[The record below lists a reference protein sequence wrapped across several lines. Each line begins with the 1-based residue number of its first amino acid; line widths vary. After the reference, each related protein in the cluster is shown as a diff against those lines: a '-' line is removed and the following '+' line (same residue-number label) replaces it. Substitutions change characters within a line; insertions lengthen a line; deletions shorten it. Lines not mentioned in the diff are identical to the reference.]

1 MNYKRIFCLTI
12 PVDTEII
19 NQNIDL
25 PLVFA
30 KNLKDFSKNLR
41 ADDLIVLS
49 RNFVN
54 KRNWKK
60 IKILMKQ
67 NLDKEFCFFSVGD
80 LFEKEN
86 FYLDYMRMSTEQ
98 WDTMDSL
105 NTKMFVT
112 ETGKKNG
119 LWSTSDL
126 ISVFNEEI
134 KNTSWGKDSGKI
146 LPKWFIS
153 LSLNY
158 RFVKQFLK
166 KLLSWFTIAL

>member
-19 NQNIDL
+19 KQKIDL

-30 KNLKDFSKNLR
+30 KNLKDFSKNIR
-41 ADDLIVLS
+41 NDDLLVLS

-67 NLDKEFCFFSVGD
+67 NLDKEFCFFSVGN
-80 LFEKEN
+80 LFEGKD
-86 FYLDYMRMSTEQ
+86 FYLNYMRMSTEQ
-98 WDTMDSL
+98 WNIMDSV

-112 ETGKKNG
+112 KTGKKNG

-126 ISVFNEEI
+126 ISVFNEKI
-134 KNTSWGKDSGKI
+134 NNTSWNKDSGKI

-158 RFVKQFLK
+158 RFIKQ
-166 KLLSWFTIAL
+166 KLLNCLRKTF